1 MIIVLIAG
9 STSVDAQRKQKT
21 ASTSQSDAVTTEEL
35 ADGLNHP
42 WGMVFL
48 PDGRL
53 LLTERA
59 GALRILD
66 RNNKLSDPLEGVPE
80 VFTSKQGGMLD
91 VALDPDFER
100 NGHIYLSF
108 SEPEENGNAST
119 ALGRGKL
126 EDNRLADFQV
136 IFRQEP
142 KVDGPNHFG
151 GRIVFSPEGNI
162 FLTTGERFKFQPAQE
177 KDNHLGKII
186 HVKTDGSPVEGN
198 PFASESNA
206 RPEIWSYGH
215 RNIEAAAFDPATGR
229 FWIAEMGP
237 EGGDEL
243 NIIRK
248 GKNYGW
254 PVVSWGKHYNG
265 KSIPDPTTRPEF
277 EDAVLYWTPVIS
289 PSGMLF
295 YDGELFPE
303 FKGNMLI
310 GGLTAKGLVR
320 VEVNGEKAKEVGRID
335 LGERIRDVEQAPDG
349 SIYVLTDK
357 RNGSVLKLTP
367 KAVDT
372 ASK

>member
-1 MIIVLIAG
+1 
-9 STSVDAQRKQKT
+9 
-21 ASTSQSDAVTTEEL
+21 
-35 ADGLNHP
+35 
-42 WGMVFL
+42 
-48 PDGRL
+48 
-53 LLTERA
+53 
-59 GALRILD
+59 
-66 RNNKLSDPLEGVPE
+66 
-80 VFTSKQGGMLD
+80 
-91 VALDPDFER
+91 
-100 NGHIYLSF
+100 
-108 SEPEENGNAST
+108 ST

-162 FLTTGERFKFQPAQE
+162 FLTTAERFKFQPAQE
-177 KDNHLGKII
+177 HDNHLGKII
-186 HVKTDGSPVEGN
+186 HVTSDGSPVEGN

-335 LGERIRDVEQAPDG
+335 LGERIRDV
-349 SIYVLTDK
+349 
-357 RNGSVLKLTP
+357 
-367 KAVDT
+367 
-372 ASK
+372 